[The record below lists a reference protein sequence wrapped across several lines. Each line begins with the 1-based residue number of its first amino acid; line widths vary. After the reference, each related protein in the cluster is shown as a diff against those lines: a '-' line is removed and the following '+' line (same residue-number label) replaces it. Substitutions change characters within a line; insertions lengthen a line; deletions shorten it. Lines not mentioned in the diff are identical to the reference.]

1 MTLETAERVTLAAGR
16 HQHPQHQF
24 RARCQGL
31 LWNADGHSVSALAS
45 LLHVSEG
52 TVYNWFNR
60 WEKSGLVGLANAKG
74 AGPLS
79 YKPLTGS
86 R

>member
-1 MTLETAERVTLAAGR
+1 MQNRHMTLETAERVTLAAGR

-52 TVYNWFNR
+52 TVYN
-60 WEKSGLVGLANAKG
+60 
-74 AGPLS
+74 
-79 YKPLTGS
+79 
-86 R
+86 